1 MANEESTLDPKAIGI
16 EASWGFGYGDAQA
29 VILRRQ
35 DVRQV
40 LIDNGV
46 DWDRATELVPEFG
59 SDDALKRALRYSPKK
74 KHLTIKE
81 FARPNKGTPRAI
93 GIYVRNAGVTG
104 GEAGDGWDCAARVR
118 WDAAS
123 SSIVCLPPEGETKFP
138 HLEAQQIGLH
148 MADMSNN
155 TMLNVMNVDLSMAL
169 TDVGYRMGWISRRR
183 NSGGVYFLP
192 ADTDEE
198 RANAERFASIL
209 RGLAGLTDHKQR
221 SHQFIPQV
229 HELFPSPM
237 TMSSWQGSAE
247 DAFAAE
253 VEKLQKDLESMSTGG
268 TMRESTKMARA
279 AQADEIIAKAERY
292 RQFLG
297 DNVEKIAGQLQ
308 TIQAAFAKSIARTAD
323 EAAAALAGVEEV
335 AAATRPVKAP
345 KRPTAPK
352 VAPRRPA
359 RRVVV
364 TDDDLFTA

>member
-1 MANEESTLDPKAIGI
+1 
-16 EASWGFGYGDAQA
+16 
-29 VILRRQ
+29 
-35 DVRQV
+35 
-40 LIDNGV
+40 
-46 DWDRATELVPEFG
+46 
-59 SDDALKRALRYSPKK
+59 
-74 KHLTIKE
+74 
-81 FARPNKGTPRAI
+81 
-93 GIYVRNAGVTG
+93 
-104 GEAGDGWDCAARVR
+104 
-118 WDAAS
+118 
-123 SSIVCLPPEGETKFP
+123 
-138 HLEAQQIGLH
+138 